1 MIQRQIY
8 FLSDTDGGTWSVRY
22 GTKKD
27 SEIVDIYRAKSRSR
41 YEMQYLLDH
50 VNKQLPNWNRNADNK
65 RKLERNK

>member
-1 MIQRQIY
+1 MRQIY

-50 VNKQLPNWNRNADNK
+50 VNRSKQKTNETKTMDT
-65 RKLERNK
+65 